1 MPAST
6 QEPISCRPAAAAGAS
21 GSGGWPL
28 LEPLCLQH
36 ALVGNAIADGW
47 IAAAVLAHRECLAT
61 LDRDFVPLLP
71 ARQLVLLNP

>member
-1 MPAST
+1 
-6 QEPISCRPAAAAGAS
+6 
-21 GSGGWPL
+21 

-47 IAAAVLAHRECLAT
+47 IAAAVLARRECLAT
-61 LDRDFVPLLP
+61 FDRDFVPLLP

>member
-1 MPAST
+1 MTSFVQPT
-6 QEPISCRPAAAAGAS
+6 PLAGAQAFLAA
-21 GSGGWPL
+21 L

-47 IAAAVLAHRECLAT
+47 IAAAVLARCECLAT
-61 LDRDFVPLLP
+61 FNLDFVLLLP